1 MMDDEFYPTYNIDL
15 NEIGKY
21 DNFKN
26 REAPDFCLH
35 GGKGDLRDSYL
46 TVSSEASAEIVE
58 KKSRFIANIRN
69 VTSEKTAVE
78 YLEQLRKRYW
88 DAAHNVYAYNISG
101 DYALQKYSDDGE
113 PSGTAGLPVL
123 EVIRKEQIEDVI
135 VVVTRYFG
143 GTLLGTGG
151 LARAYSR
158 CAKEGLAAAQICRR
172 ILCQRFKVSIDYAN
186 LGRIQNT
193 VDDKGYNISKVDY
206 SDKVDID
213 IEIPIADKNYFEKLI
228 AEITSGDY
236 ILIQADIGY
245 YITREVN

>member
-1 MMDDEFYPTYNIDL
+1 MRSSF
-15 NEIGKY
+15 
-21 DNFKN
+21 
-26 REAPDFCLH
+26 
-35 GGKGDLRDSYL
+35 L
-46 TVSSEASAEIVE
+46 TVSGEASAEVVE

-69 VTSEKTAVE
+69 VTSEKDAVE
-78 YLEQLRKRYW
+78 YLEQLRKKYW

-158 CAKEGLAAAQICRR
+158 CAKEGLAAARICRR
-172 ILCQRFKVSIDYAN
+172 IFCQRFKVSIDYTS

-193 VDDKGYNISKVDY
+193 ADDKGYNISRIDY

-213 IEIPIADKNYFEKLI
+213 IAVPIADKNSFEKLV

-236 ILIQADIGY
+236 ILAQADMGY
-245 YITREVN
+245 YITQVVG